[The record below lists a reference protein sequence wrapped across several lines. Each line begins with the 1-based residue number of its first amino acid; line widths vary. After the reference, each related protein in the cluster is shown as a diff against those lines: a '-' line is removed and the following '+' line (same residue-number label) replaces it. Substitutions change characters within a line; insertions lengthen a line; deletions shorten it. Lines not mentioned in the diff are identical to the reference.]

1 MSDAPPMRSRQ
12 AAGDFQPAAC
22 HKWSEFGVFCLF
34 WVFLFVLFLFCFVFP
49 TLVFIALWRERKGNF
64 SRFQNKQDQST
75 GWEGEALQEPLKQK
89 LKKKNSAICLPYL
102 RPANEK
108 MCTSIQHLTFL
119 VRSINMYTTP

>member
-1 MSDAPPMRSRQ
+1 MVRVW
-12 AAGDFQPAAC
+12 GL
-22 HKWSEFGVFCLF
+22 LF
-34 WVFLFVLFLFCFVFP
+34 VLGFFVLFLFCFVFP

-119 VRSINMYTTP
+119 VRSINIYTTP